1 MKKLAIL
8 SVAALGLVPA
18 AAVAADL
25 PTPSS
30 NYGLAAEMWAGANI
44 LGSSTGD
51 ANDGDEDPSFGIL
64 GGRASMIFGSDSDVM
79 TQLSF
84 EGQGNI
90 IAASIGDDDQVAVTS
105 QATAHILSNPGI
117 GILGGGGVVSFQDD
131 NSVNFFFGGLEY
143 QAAFDG
149 GKVLLQAGGLHSLV
163 SDNGDQR
170 TFQNAM
176 FVQVAPEFITSDNL
190 SLGLKAAYV
199 TGDLEGG
206 DRGELINWG
215 VKLQQQFDNSPA
227 AIFLAYDGSY
237 VDGAGA
243 TFDEHSIV
251 IGLRMALGD
260 AASKEVVNPAVH
272 QWVGLSQRTD

>member
-51 ANDGDEDPSFGIL
+51 ADDPRDNSFGLL
-64 GGRASMIFGSDSDVM
+64 GGRASMIFGSESSLM

-84 EGQGNI
+84 EAINAFQSSKTVDEDQAATTGQGTVHLMTG
-90 IAASIGDDDQVAVTS
+90 AG
-105 QATAHILSNPGI
+105 LGL
-117 GILGGGGVVSFQDD
+117 LGGGGSVSFQDE
-131 NSVNFFFGGLEY
+131 STVSFYFGGLEY
-143 QAAFDG
+143 RAEFEAG
-149 GKVLLQAGGLHSLV
+149 SVLLQAGAFDTVTTDDDSPEV
-163 SDNGDQR
+163 
-170 TFQNAM
+170 FQNGLFAQ
-176 FVQVAPEFITSDNL
+176 FAPELML
-190 SLGLKAAYV
+190 SNQLHLGLRATYAEGEVESGDSAYLV
-199 TGDLEGG
+199 G
-206 DRGELINWG
+206 WG
-215 VKLQQQFDNSPA
+215 VKLEQHIEDSPVSL
-227 AIFLAYDGSY
+227 FVAYDGSY
-237 VDGAGA
+237 VDGSDA

-260 AASKEVVNPAVH
+260 SASKEVLNPAVH